1 MGEFRYYLDNSSCV
15 YNFQENFNALHL
27 ASTYSREDVIKVLL
41 PKKGV
46 DVYSPGGVCYLIFM
60 IL

>member
-1 MGEFRYYLDNSSCV
+1 M
-15 YNFQENFNALHL
+15 NALHL

-46 DVYSPGGVCYLIFM
+46 DVYCPGGVSREYILCVLISNDVSVNYQQC
-60 IL
+60 